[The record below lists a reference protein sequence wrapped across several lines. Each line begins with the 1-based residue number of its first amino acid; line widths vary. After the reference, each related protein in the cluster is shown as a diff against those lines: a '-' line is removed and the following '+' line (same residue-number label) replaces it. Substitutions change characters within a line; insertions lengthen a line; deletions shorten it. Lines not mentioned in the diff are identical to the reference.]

1 MSPAT
6 GRRDGTYAQGT
17 KPEGGDGGAPKAPGK
32 AGGDVPPAVA
42 AAAAGEEVVISAP
55 VHCVGCAR
63 KLRRSLQ
70 RLDGNTSFSWGKK

>member
-17 KPEGGDGGAPKAPGK
+17 KPEVGDGGAPKAPGK

-42 AAAAGEEVVISAP
+42 AAVAGEEVVISAP

-63 KLRRSLQ
+63 KLRRSLLQ
-70 RLDGNTSFSWGKK
+70 RLDGN

>member
-1 MSPAT
+1 M
-6 GRRDGTYAQGT
+6 DAQGT
-17 KPEGGDGGAPKAPGK
+17 KPEGGGDGGAPKAAGK
-32 AGGDVPPAVA
+32 GGGDVPA

-70 RLDGNTSFSWGKK
+70 RLDGKTGSD

>member
-42 AAAAGEEVVISAP
+42 AAAAAGEEVVIGAP

-63 KLRRSLQ
+63 KLRRSLLQ
-70 RLDGNTSFSWGKK
+70 SLDGN